1 MKRNLTRGILAGVTG
16 ATLVAMAALWG
27 GGAAEAYAP
36 AQQNLYTP
44 TNPGSCN
51 KSPCVLYPKSTEL
64 PNGRLVAGFEDDE
77 QAVVGQTMPIY
88 KSDDHGDSWQKL
100 TDLKAPAYL
109 SSDPAYAKYTS
120 NWTNPYFYVLPQDV
134 GSLKAGTLLLADVV
148 SGADAAPN
156 PNGNGNRQNLAIA
169 LYASTDNGA
178 SWTVNS
184 IIATGANQ
192 AQDPVWEP
200 YLMVYQGQ
208 LVAYY
213 SDENDYLSYNT
224 TTGVPTI
231 DPANTT
237 ATDSGG
243 QVLVHRTWNGSG
255 AWNDPVIDV
264 AGSTVDRGNGKTEI
278 GGDRPG
284 MTNVVPTTDGKWLA
298 TFEYFGGG
306 ANHYK
311 IASNPLRFFA
321 DGSAAGTDVGQ
332 LPVSTGS
339 SRLAGGGSPVL
350 LREPNGAIVY
360 NAAGSGDV
368 WVNAS
373 GSSTGTWKQYKTPVT
388 AGYSRDLQYVSA
400 TGRVEILQAS
410 WSGNSVG
417 PITHG
422 QVDLGNSTGTYYTL
436 VNRATGE
443 VLTPQSGKTQDAAFT
458 GNAPDIVTAAKNTQ
472 NVGQWWHLMKKGST
486 TTLLNK
492 SGGRALGAWQ
502 GASSAGT
509 SLAQWVDDN
518 GADKNWTLVD
528 LGNGYVQL
536 RSTANPSEYA
546 TASTSSGG
554 AVTLQNAS
562 SNGTQDWQLVPD
574 FTTTANSSFQIVN
587 VASGKVLGV
596 NAASTAD
603 GAAAVQWTANGSPDQ
618 AWQFTTLTNGNLS
631 IVDRNSGKS
640 LGVHQASKT
649 SGAQAVQWTTNTSP
663 DQQWTLVQIGTSWQI
678 KNVNSGLV
686 LSVQGSTSDGTNIVQ
701 AAAGTGSD
709 QLWRLVQVSNQ

>member
-1 MKRNLTRGILAGVTG
+1 MTRNSTRGIITAVAG
-16 ATLVAMAALWG
+16 AALVAASALWG
-27 GGAAEAYAP
+27 GGAAEAYSP
-36 AQQNLYTP
+36 SQQALYTAS
-44 TNPGSCN
+44 NPGSCN

-88 KSDDHGDSWQKL
+88 KSDDNGDSWQKL
-100 TDLKAPAYL
+100 TDLKAPASL

-120 NWTNPYFYVLPQDV
+120 NWTNPYFYVLPQDL
-134 GSLKAGTLLLADVV
+134 GTLRAGTLLLADVV

-156 PNGNGNRQNLAIA
+156 PSGNGNRQDIAIA
-169 LYASTDNGA
+169 LYSSTDNGA
-178 SWTVNS
+178 TWSVNS
-184 IIATGANQ
+184 IIATGPNQ
-192 AQDPVWEP
+192 AHDPVWEP
-200 YLMVYQGQ
+200 YLMMYQGQ

-213 SDENDYLSYNT
+213 SDENDYLGYDSS
-224 TTGVPTI
+224 TGVPTI

-255 AWNDPVIDV
+255 AWSAPVIDV
-264 AGSTVDRGNGKTEI
+264 SGSTTDMGNGKTEI

-311 IASNPLRFFA
+311 IASDPLRFFA
-321 DGSAAGTDVGQ
+321 DGTAGGNDVGQ
-332 LPVSTGS
+332 LPVASGS

-350 LREPNGAIVY
+350 LRDPNGAILY

-373 GSSTGTWKQYKTPVT
+373 GSSTGTWKEYKTSVS

-410 WSGNSVG
+410 WAGNSVG
-417 PITHG
+417 PVTYG
-422 QVDLGNSTGTYYTL
+422 QVDFGNSAGTYSTL
-436 VNRATGE
+436 VNRATGQ

-458 GNAPDIVTAAKNTQ
+458 GNTPDIVTAANNTA
-472 NVGQWWHLMKKGST
+472 NAGQWWHLVKKGST

-502 GASSAGT
+502 GASTAGT
-509 SLAQWVDDN
+509 ALAQWVDDN
-518 GADKNWTLVD
+518 GVDKNWTLVD
-528 LGNGYVQL
+528 LGNGYVRL
-536 RSTANPSEYA
+536 RSTANTAEYA
-546 TASTSSGG
+546 TASTTSGG
-554 AVTLQNAS
+554 AVTLQDAT
-562 SNGTQDWQLVPD
+562 SNGTQDWQVVPD
-574 FTTTANSSFQIVN
+574 FTTTANSSFQVVN
-587 VASGKVLGV
+587 VGSGKVLGV
-596 NAASTAD
+596 LGGSTAD
-603 GAAAVQWTANGSPDQ
+603 GANAVQWTANGSADQ
-618 AWQFTTLTNGNLS
+618 SWRFATLANGNLS

-640 LGVHQASKT
+640 LGIYQAST
-649 SGAQAVQWTTNTSP
+649 ATGAQAVQWTANTSA
-663 DQQWTLVQIGTSWQI
+663 DQQWTLVQNGPSWQI

-686 LSVQGSTSDGTNIVQ
+686 LSVQGSTTDGAKVVQ
-701 AAAGTGSD
+701 TTAGSGSD
-709 QLWRLVQVSNQ
+709 QLWRLVQVSDQ